1 MRISIRTKLC
11 ECLKVDW
18 STVEAKKRQKRC
30 FFLLNYSYK
39 VRATDCLC
47 DEEKIK
53 TRKPIRISLSSARR
67 ILTTI
72 SRCFSHSDTHKQQKR
87 CENPSTDRREAEKY
101 PTRPPP
107 LPKKPEFQNICII
120 RKAKLRFQFI
130 VITQRDLKSICKH
143 CLRLCYCQ
151 YLNSDDEIRC

>member
-1 MRISIRTKLC
+1 M
-11 ECLKVDW
+11 
-18 STVEAKKRQKRC
+18 

-72 SRCFSHSDTHKQQKR
+72 SRCFSHSDTHSNNNNAVKIRQQTDEKR
-87 CENPSTDRREAEKY
+87 RNTQHD
-101 PTRPPP
+101 P
-107 LPKKPEFQNICII
+107 LPFPKKPEFQNICII

-130 VITQRDLKSICKH
+130 VITQRDSKSICKH
-143 CLRLCYCQ
+143 CLRLCYCY
-151 YLNSDDEIRC
+151 YLNSNDEICC

>member
-1 MRISIRTKLC
+1 M
-11 ECLKVDW
+11 
-18 STVEAKKRQKRC
+18 

-72 SRCFSHSDTHKQQKR
+72 SRCFSHSDTHTNNNNAVKIRQQTDEKR
-87 CENPSTDRREAEKY
+87 RNTQHD
-101 PTRPPP
+101 P
-107 LPKKPEFQNICII
+107 LPFPKSQNFKIYVLFEKPNLDF
-120 RKAKLRFQFI
+120 
-130 VITQRDLKSICKH
+130 
-143 CLRLCYCQ
+143 
-151 YLNSDDEIRC
+151 NSSS